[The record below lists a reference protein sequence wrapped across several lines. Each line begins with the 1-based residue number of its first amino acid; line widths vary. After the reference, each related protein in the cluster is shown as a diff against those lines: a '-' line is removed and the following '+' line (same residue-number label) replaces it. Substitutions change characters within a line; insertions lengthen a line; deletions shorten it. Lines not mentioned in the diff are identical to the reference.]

1 MTETPEQ
8 DEILTYPEAAAVLK
22 VAVSTL
28 HKLVANDEVP
38 SFWIGGSRR
47 FSRNALL
54 GLARTDEKAA
64 G

>member
-1 MTETPEQ
+1 MTDTPEQ

-22 VAVSTL
+22 VSERTL
-28 HKLVANDEVP
+28 YRLVDAGDVP

-54 GLARTDEKAA
+54 ALARTEAA

>member
-1 MTETPEQ
+1 MTETPAQ

-28 HKLVANDEVP
+28 HHLVMKEEVP
-38 SFWIGGSRR
+38 SFKVGGARR

-54 GLARTDEKAA
+54 ALARTDEKAA